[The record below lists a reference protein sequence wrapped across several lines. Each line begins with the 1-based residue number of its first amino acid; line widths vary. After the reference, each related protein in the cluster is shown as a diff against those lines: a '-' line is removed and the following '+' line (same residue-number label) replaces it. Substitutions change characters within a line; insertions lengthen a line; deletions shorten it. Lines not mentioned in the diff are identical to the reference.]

1 MSAKKVAAQNL
12 NKIINKF
19 RFSGGVFCSP
29 IVVQNESPRILT
41 KERGIWRNVKVYTDR
56 YFRKVALIVIDNGMS
71 NNNKANQ

>member
-41 KERGIWRNVKVYTDR
+41 KERGIWRKRVESSSPLRAISGHT
-56 YFRKVALIVIDNGMS
+56 MS
-71 NNNKANQ
+71 AMGC